1 MTPPTQLTFD
11 LGHRPA
17 MGMADFLLAESN
29 QEAVAWLDRW
39 PGWPGSALAIHGPG
53 GCGKTHLTRV
63 WAARSGAMLLEADA
77 LVRADLAG
85 LPAIRP
91 AVVLD
96 DADRISG
103 AAAEEMLLHL
113 YNLIAESDGY
123 LLLTGARAPARWLL
137 SLPDLT
143 SRLKAIPAIAVGDPD
158 DPLLAA
164 VLVKLFADRQ
174 LAVGEDVI
182 AYLLPRMERS
192 FSAARKLAAAI
203 DEASL
208 SQRRPVTV
216 PLARTVLEELGL
228 AG

>member
-1 MTPPTQLTFD
+1 MSQ
-11 LGHRPA
+11 
-17 MGMADFLLAESN
+17 ESPSGV
-29 QEAVAWLDRW
+29 ELK
-39 PGWPGSALAIHGPG
+39 S
-53 GCGKTHLTRV
+53 RV

-85 LPAIRP
+85 LPTIRP

-96 DADRISG
+96 DADGISG

-123 LLLTGARAPARWLL
+123 LLLTGATAPARWAL

-174 LAVGEDVI
+174 LAVGDDVI

-192 FSAARKLAAAI
+192 FAAARKLAAAI

-208 SQRRPVTV
+208 ARRRPVRGPSRARRV
-216 PLARTVLEELGL
+216 PRPSSRPGFRAMRRRSAGSACLPPASAARPGARL
-228 AG
+228 AGTGSGDPRASDLR

>member
-1 MTPPTQLTFD
+1 MTPPTQLTLD

-17 MGMADFLLAESN
+17 MGMADFLVAESN
-29 QEAVAWLDRW
+29 QAAVTWLDRW

-63 WAARSGAMLLEADA
+63 WAARSGRCCWTRMRWSAPTS
-77 LVRADLAG
+77 
-85 LPAIRP
+85 PACRRSGP

-123 LLLTGARAPARWLL
+123 LLLTGATAPARWAQ

-192 FSAARKLAAAI
+192 FAAARQVARAI

-216 PLARTVLEELGL
+216 PLVRTVLAELGL
-228 AG
+228 VG